1 LTMMPTGLYRSIAAV
16 ANFANKMHGEI
27 MPTRNI
33 SLTDRLDRFVET
45 SVTTGRY
52 QNASEVVR
60 EGLRL
65 LQQRQQEDMLK
76 LRRLRQAIQ
85 EGKDALARGEYRDIN
100 LDELPEFLAGLG
112 VTGQKP
118 SRT

>member
-1 LTMMPTGLYRSIAAV
+1 
-16 ANFANKMHGEI
+16 

-33 SLTDRLDRFVET
+33 SLTDRLDRFVEN
-45 SVTTGRY
+45 SVTKGHY

-76 LRRLRQAIQ
+76 LRRLRKAIQ
-85 EGKDALARGEYRDIN
+85 EGEDALTRGDYTDID
-100 LDELPEFLAGLG
+100 LEDLPEFLAGLG
-112 VTGQKP
+112 ATGRKR
-118 SRT
+118 SKV

>member
-1 LTMMPTGLYRSIAAV
+1 
-16 ANFANKMHGEI
+16 

-33 SLTDRLDRFVET
+33 SLTDRLDNFVET
-45 SVTTGRY
+45 SVTKGHY

-76 LRRLRQAIQ
+76 LRRLRKAIQ
-85 EGKDALARGEYRDIN
+85 EGEDALARGDYRD
-100 LDELPEFLAGLG
+100 LDVAELPKFLASLG
-112 VTGQKP
+112 VTGKKP
-118 SRT
+118 SKA

>member
-1 LTMMPTGLYRSIAAV
+1 MAI
-16 ANFANKMHGEI
+16 FANDDEMRA

-33 SLTDRLDRFVET
+33 NLTDRLDRFVET
-45 SVTTGRY
+45 SVRTGRY

-85 EGKDALARGEYRDIN
+85 EAEDALARGEYRDIN
-100 LDELPEFLAGLG
+100 LGELPEFLAGLG